1 MKSIMSVESN
11 DRRVNSSDNSIR
23 SDYNEIVGK
32 SVGENGRCEGRL
44 PNTLTHSLTLS
55 HSSPFN
61 HNSTTTIFPDTG
73 NLTTHSVA
81 SAATFIYQ

>member
-1 MKSIMSVESN
+1 MSVESN

-55 HSSPFN
+55 HYNQTIIVSITSLP
-61 HNSTTTIFPDTG
+61 STVLTIS
-73 NLTTHSVA
+73 L
-81 SAATFIYQ
+81 

>member
-55 HSSPFN
+55 HFISLIIIIIL
-61 HNSTTTIFPDTG
+61 HNIC
-73 NLTTHSVA
+73 NLDNLYFDDDH
-81 SAATFIYQ
+81 